1 MGKIVKRHN
10 VPAGIEYLAGGCPR
24 TPSRTAL
31 TKVVSLAGLTVAE
44 ALEELTALDPR
55 YRWIDSDGVIVVRP
69 LEAWA
74 DPKNVLNFDSA
85 SFTLED
91 ANLDVALSAVAS
103 ALQDHPR
110 EARGEGIRTTQGN
123 RLFSVKTGPTS
134 VGGALDAIVRAHG
147 DAWWELHDFAAGP
160 GMRMLLLQT
169 FDGSAPR
176 SLIRSVL
183 RARSSAMVE
192 NFWTKSL

>member
-1 MGKIVKRHN
+1 M
-10 VPAGIEYLAGGCPR
+10 
-24 TPSRTAL
+24 
-31 TKVVSLAGLTVAE
+31 VSLAGLTVAE

-110 EARGEGIRTTQGN
+110 EARGEGIRTT
-123 RLFSVKTGPTS
+123 RATGCSRSDGPDL
-134 VGGALDAIVRAHG
+134 GRRRA
-147 DAWWELHDFAAGP
+147 
-160 GMRMLLLQT
+160 
-169 FDGSAPR
+169 
-176 SLIRSVL
+176 
-183 RARSSAMVE
+183 
-192 NFWTKSL
+192 